1 MEKKKKSRLVI
12 RLGSKLLWSF
22 ERLIAKSSKI
32 PTTAYFD
39 PSQFDWVSSLENNWQ
54 VIRNELDTILESR
67 EQIPS
72 FQEISKD
79 QKSITQDDKWKTYF
93 LYGFGYK
100 AEKNCERCPET
111 TRLIEQIPGMKTAF
125 FSILAPGKEIPE
137 HRGVYNGVI
146 RYHLG
151 LKVPEPKEKCRIQV
165 NGEYRHWEEGKSMMF
180 DDTYRHS
187 VLNDTD
193 GERVV
198 LFMDIVR
205 PLKFPVSMLNKFLM
219 TAVSKSSYIQDA
231 RKNQEAW
238 EKKFAEPER
247 VTGKQVA

>member
-1 MEKKKKSRLVI
+1 MAEKKKKSRLLI
-12 RLGSKLLWSF
+12 RVGSKLLWSF
-22 ERLIAKSSKI
+22 ERLIAAASKV
-32 PTTAYFD
+32 PTTAYLD
-39 PSQFDWVSSLENNWQ
+39 PYQFDWVPELEKNWK
-54 VIRNELDTILESR
+54 VIRAELDQILEHK

-79 QKSITQDDKWKTYF
+79 QKSITKDDKWKTYF
-93 LYGFGYK
+93 FYGFGFK

-137 HRGVYNGVI
+137 HRGVFNGVI

-151 LKVPEPKEKCRIQV
+151 LKVPEPKEKCRIHV
-165 NGEYRHWEEGKSMMF
+165 DNEFTHWEEGKSIMF
-180 DDTYRHS
+180 DDTYLHA
-187 VLNDTD
+187 VWNETD

-205 PLKFPVSMLNKFLM
+205 PLKFPISTLNNILM
-219 TAVSKSSYIQDA
+219 GVVSKTSFIQDA
-231 RKNQEAW
+231 KKNQEAW
-238 EKKFAEPER
+238 EKKIDTPE
-247 VTGKQVA
+247 KEVA